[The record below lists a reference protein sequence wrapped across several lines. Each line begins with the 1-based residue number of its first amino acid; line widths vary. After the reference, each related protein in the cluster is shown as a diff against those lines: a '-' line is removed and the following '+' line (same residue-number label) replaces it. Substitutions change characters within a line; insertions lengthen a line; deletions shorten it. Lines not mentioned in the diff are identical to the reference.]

1 MKTGKSLVEAQ
12 AKSTVASKFESRIK
26 LIESARAAA
35 GKPAMNDYEKNY
47 VGQLFENVRKGNLYK
62 EGYTQVSNVAG
73 IRKDLFNMTTLAVQN
88 RVLPEVVSVQAM
100 SSALQYLPILEF
112 KAGETKG
119 QVQKG
124 DVFNSGI
131 GHQDVTDMYYDS
143 RYVVNETLAPSGT
156 VAGDVDIVI
165 SRLPIDA
172 GTVKITSGTL
182 SAVADATG
190 AITGDFTGNI
200 DYITGTG
207 KVTLAAAATEDVKI
221 SYSYAN
227 EEIRNGDK
235 GPAKVTIG
243 ITPIEMKAEEH
254 QLQAVYALSAAYRLD
269 KEFGVSMPLVFEQQ
283 VANEMNKE
291 QERLVFSDM
300 FNNAE
305 GGAAVVW
312 SSTPRPGV
320 SDKDHIDS
328 LPIAIG
334 LAANKI
340 YQATGGN
347 LGASFILAGS
357 NAGAYFARTTGFNA
371 ENMPLNGGSFYLGKM
386 GNLDVFQVPSLAPN
400 DFLIGAKG
408 NEYYNAGYVV
418 GDYMPITYTAP
429 VSLADLSTQ
438 QGWLSIYAN
447 KMVNTK
453 LYVRGR
459 ITV

>member
-1 MKTGKSLVEAQ
+1 MTGKALVEAN

-26 LIESARAAA
+26 LIESARKAA
-35 GKPAMNDYEKNY
+35 GKPAMSAYEKNY

-119 QVQKG
+119 QVQEG
-124 DVFNSGI
+124 MIFNSGA
-131 GHQDVTDMYYDS
+131 GYQDIADSHYDGK
-143 RYVVNETLAPSGT
+143 YVVNEVLAPAGT
-156 VAGDVDIVI
+156 TGSVDIVI
-165 SRLPIDA
+165 SRLPINA
-172 GTVKITSGTL
+172 GTIKIVEGTKVATDDGSGN
-182 SAVADATG
+182 
-190 AITGDFTGNI
+190 ITGDFTGKI
-200 DYITGTG
+200 DYTTGTG
-207 KVTLAAAATEDVKI
+207 TITAAAAATEDIKI
-221 SYSYAN
+221 SYTYAN

-235 GPAKVTIG
+235 GPAKVTLG
-243 ITPIEMKAEEH
+243 ITPVEMKAEEH

-300 FNNAE
+300 FNNAQ

-328 LPIAIG
+328 LPIAVN
-334 LAANKI
+334 LAAAKI

-357 NAGAYFARTTGFNA
+357 NAGAYFAKTTGFNA

-418 GDYMPITYTAP
+418 GDYMPITFTAP

-447 KMVNTK
+447 KIVNAK
-453 LYVRGR
+453 LYIRGR

>member
-1 MKTGKSLVEAQ
+1 MTGKALVEAQ
-12 AKSTVASKFESRIK
+12 NKSTVASKFESRIK
-26 LIESARAAA
+26 LIESARKAA
-35 GKPAMNDYEKNY
+35 GKPEMTAYEKNY

-119 QVQKG
+119 QVKEG
-124 DVFNSGI
+124 AIFNSGA
-131 GHQDVTDMYYDS
+131 GYQDVADTYYDS
-143 RYVVNETLAPSGT
+143 KYIVNEVLAPAGT
-156 VAGDVDIVI
+156 TGNVDIVI
-165 SRLPIDA
+165 SRLPINA
-172 GTVKITSGTL
+172 GTIKIVEGTN
-182 SAVADATG
+182 VATDDG
-190 AITGDFTGNI
+190 NGNITGDFTGTI
-200 DYITGTG
+200 DYVTGTG
-207 KVTLAAAATEDVKI
+207 RITVSGTATEDVKI
-221 SYSYAN
+221 SYTYAN

-243 ITPIEMKAEEH
+243 ITPVEMKAEEH

-300 FNNAE
+300 FNNAQ

-320 SDKDHIDS
+320 SDKEHIDG
-328 LPIAIG
+328 LPIAIN
-334 LAANKI
+334 LAAAKI

-357 NAGAYFARTTGFNA
+357 NAGAYFAKTTGFNA

-447 KMVNTK
+447 KIVNAK
-453 LYVRGR
+453 LYIRGR

>member
-1 MKTGKSLVEAQ
+1 M
-12 AKSTVASKFESRIK
+12 
-26 LIESARAAA
+26 
-35 GKPAMNDYEKNY
+35 
-47 VGQLFENVRKGNLYK
+47 
-62 EGYTQVSNVAG
+62 G

-112 KAGETKG
+112 KAGEDKG
-119 QVQKG
+119 QVKKG
-124 DVFNSGI
+124 DVFNSGA
-131 GHQDVTDMYYDS
+131 GYQDVVDTYYDS
-143 RYVVNETLAPSGT
+143 RYIVNEVLAPKDT
-156 VAGDVDIVI
+156 EAGEVNIVI
-165 SRLPIDA
+165 SRLPINA
-172 GTVKITSGTL
+172 GSIKITCGDK
-182 SAVADATG
+182 VATDDG
-190 AITGDFTGNI
+190 QGNITGDFEGNI
-200 DYITGTG
+200 DVVTGTG
-207 KVTLAAAATEDVKI
+207 KITLDEKAAEDVKI
-221 SYSYAN
+221 SYTYAN

-235 GPAKVTIG
+235 GPAKVVLG

-300 FNNAE
+300 FANAQ

-320 SDKDHIDS
+320 SDAEHING
-328 LPIAIG
+328 LPIAIN
-334 LAANKI
+334 LAAAKI

-357 NAGAYFARTTGFNA
+357 NAGAYFAKTQGFNA

-386 GNLDVFQVPSLAPN
+386 GTLDVFQVPSLAPN

-447 KMVNTK
+447 KIVNAK
-453 LYVRGR
+453 LYIRGR

>member
-1 MKTGKSLVEAQ
+1 M
-12 AKSTVASKFESRIK
+12 
-26 LIESARAAA
+26 
-35 GKPAMNDYEKNY
+35 
-47 VGQLFENVRKGNLYK
+47 
-62 EGYTQVSNVAG
+62 G

-119 QVQKG
+119 QVKEG
-124 DVFNSGI
+124 AILNSGI
-131 GHQDVTDMYYDS
+131 GLQDVQDTFYDS
-143 RYVVNETLAPSGT
+143 KYIVNEVLAPAGTTGT
-156 VAGDVDIVI
+156 VNIVI
-165 SRLPIDA
+165 SRLPINA
-172 GTVKITSGTL
+172 GTIKIVEGTKVATDDGSGN
-182 SAVADATG
+182 
-190 AITGDFTGNI
+190 ITGDFTGTI
-200 DYITGTG
+200 DYTTGTG
-207 KVTLAAAATEDVKI
+207 NITVSGTATEDIKI
-221 SYSYAN
+221 SYTYAN

-243 ITPIEMKAEEH
+243 ITPVEMKAEEH

-300 FNNAE
+300 FNNAQ

-328 LPIAIG
+328 LPIAVN
-334 LAANKI
+334 LASAKI

-357 NAGAYFARTTGFNA
+357 NAGAYFAKTTGFNA

-447 KMVNTK
+447 KIVNAK
-453 LYVRGR
+453 LYIRGR

>member
-1 MKTGKSLVEAQ
+1 M
-12 AKSTVASKFESRIK
+12 
-26 LIESARAAA
+26 
-35 GKPAMNDYEKNY
+35 
-47 VGQLFENVRKGNLYK
+47 
-62 EGYTQVSNVAG
+62 G

-100 SSALQYLPILEF
+100 SSALQYLPVLEF

-119 QVQKG
+119 QVKEG
-124 DVFNSGI
+124 AILNSGI
-131 GHQDVTDMYYDS
+131 GLQDVQDTFYDS
-143 RYVVNETLAPSGT
+143 KYIVNEVLAPAGT
-156 VAGDVDIVI
+156 TGSVNIVI
-165 SRLPIDA
+165 SRLPINA
-172 GTVKITSGTL
+172 GTIKIVEGTN
-182 SAVADATG
+182 VATDDGNGNITGAFTGTIDYATG
-190 AITGDFTGNI
+190 TGNI
-200 DYITGTG
+200 TVSGT
-207 KVTLAAAATEDVKI
+207 ATEDIKI
-221 SYSYAN
+221 SYTYAN
-227 EEIRNGDK
+227 EEIRNGDR

-243 ITPIEMKAEEH
+243 ITPVEMKAEEH

-300 FNNAE
+300 FNNAQ

-328 LPIAIG
+328 LPIAVN
-334 LAANKI
+334 LASAKI

-357 NAGAYFARTTGFNA
+357 NAGAYFAKTTGFNA

-447 KMVNTK
+447 KIVNAK
-453 LYVRGR
+453 LYIRGR

>member
-1 MKTGKSLVEAQ
+1 M
-12 AKSTVASKFESRIK
+12 
-26 LIESARAAA
+26 
-35 GKPAMNDYEKNY
+35 
-47 VGQLFENVRKGNLYK
+47 
-62 EGYTQVSNVAG
+62 G

-119 QVQKG
+119 QVKEG
-124 DVFNSGI
+124 AILNSGI
-131 GHQDVTDMYYDS
+131 GLQDVQDTFYDS
-143 RYVVNETLAPSGT
+143 KYIVNEVLAPAGT
-156 VAGDVDIVI
+156 TGSVDIVI
-165 SRLPIDA
+165 SRLPINA
-172 GTVKITSGTL
+172 GTIKIVEGTN
-182 SAVADATG
+182 VATDDG
-190 AITGDFTGNI
+190 NGNITGDFTGTI
-200 DYITGTG
+200 DYVTGTG
-207 KVTLAAAATEDVKI
+207 KITVSGTTTEDVKI
-221 SYSYAN
+221 SYTYAN
-227 EEIRNGDK
+227 EEIRNGDR

-243 ITPIEMKAEEH
+243 ITPVEMKAEEH

-300 FNNAE
+300 FNNAQ

-328 LPIAIG
+328 LPIAVN
-334 LAANKI
+334 LASAKI

-357 NAGAYFARTTGFNA
+357 NAGAYFAKTTGFNA

-447 KMVNTK
+447 KIVNAK
-453 LYVRGR
+453 LYIRGR

>member
-1 MKTGKSLVEAQ
+1 M
-12 AKSTVASKFESRIK
+12 
-26 LIESARAAA
+26 
-35 GKPAMNDYEKNY
+35 
-47 VGQLFENVRKGNLYK
+47 
-62 EGYTQVSNVAG
+62 G

-100 SSALQYLPILEF
+100 SSALQYLPVLEF

-119 QVQKG
+119 QVKEG
-124 DVFNSGI
+124 AILNSGI
-131 GHQDVTDMYYDS
+131 GLQDVQDTFYDS
-143 RYVVNETLAPSGT
+143 KYIVNEVLAPSGT
-156 VAGDVDIVI
+156 TGSVDIVI
-165 SRLPIDA
+165 SRLPINA
-172 GTVKITSGTL
+172 GTIKIVEGTN
-182 SAVADATG
+182 VATDDGNGNITGAFTGTIDYATG
-190 AITGDFTGNI
+190 TGNI
-200 DYITGTG
+200 TVSGT
-207 KVTLAAAATEDVKI
+207 ATEDIKI
-221 SYSYAN
+221 SYTYAN
-227 EEIRNGDK
+227 EEIRNGDR

-243 ITPIEMKAEEH
+243 ITPVEMKAEEH

-300 FNNAE
+300 FNNAQ

-328 LPIAIG
+328 LPIAVN
-334 LAANKI
+334 LASAKI

-357 NAGAYFARTTGFNA
+357 NAGAYFAKTTGFNA

-447 KMVNTK
+447 KIVNAK
-453 LYVRGR
+453 LYIRGR

>member
-1 MKTGKSLVEAQ
+1 M
-12 AKSTVASKFESRIK
+12 
-26 LIESARAAA
+26 
-35 GKPAMNDYEKNY
+35 
-47 VGQLFENVRKGNLYK
+47 
-62 EGYTQVSNVAG
+62 G

-100 SSALQYLPILEF
+100 SSALQYLPVLEF

-119 QVQKG
+119 QVKEG
-124 DVFNSGI
+124 AILNSGI
-131 GHQDVTDMYYDS
+131 GLQDVQDTFYDS
-143 RYVVNETLAPSGT
+143 KYIVNEVLAPAGT
-156 VAGDVDIVI
+156 TGSVNIVI
-165 SRLPIDA
+165 SRLPINA
-172 GTVKITSGTL
+172 GTIKIVEGTN
-182 SAVADATG
+182 VATDDGNGNITG
-190 AITGDFTGNI
+190 AFTGTIDYTTGTGNI
-200 DYITGTG
+200 TVSGT
-207 KVTLAAAATEDVKI
+207 ATEDIKI
-221 SYSYAN
+221 SYTYAN

-243 ITPIEMKAEEH
+243 ITPVEMKAEEH

-300 FNNAE
+300 FNNAQ

-328 LPIAIG
+328 LPIAVN
-334 LAANKI
+334 LASAKI

-357 NAGAYFARTTGFNA
+357 NAGAYFAKTTGFNA

-418 GDYMPITYTAP
+418 GDYMPVTYTAP

-447 KMVNTK
+447 KIVNAK
-453 LYVRGR
+453 LYIRGR

>member
-1 MKTGKSLVEAQ
+1 MTGKSLVEAQ
-12 AKSTVASKFESRIK
+12 NNSTVASKFANRIK

-35 GKPAMNDYEKNY
+35 GKPAMSAYEKNY

-100 SSALQYLPILEF
+100 SSALQYLPVLEF

-119 QVQKG
+119 QVKEG
-124 DVFNSGI
+124 AILNSGI
-131 GHQDVTDMYYDS
+131 GLQDVQDTFYDS
-143 RYVVNETLAPSGT
+143 KYIVNEVLAPAGT
-156 VAGDVDIVI
+156 TGSVNIVI
-165 SRLPIDA
+165 SRLPINA
-172 GTVKITSGTL
+172 GTIKIVEGTN
-182 SAVADATG
+182 VATDDGNGNITG
-190 AITGDFTGNI
+190 AFTGTIDYTTGTGNI
-200 DYITGTG
+200 TVSGT
-207 KVTLAAAATEDVKI
+207 ATEDIKI
-221 SYSYAN
+221 SYTYAN

-243 ITPIEMKAEEH
+243 ITPVEMKAEEH

-300 FNNAE
+300 FNNAQ

-328 LPIAIG
+328 LPIAVN
-334 LAANKI
+334 LASAKI

-357 NAGAYFARTTGFNA
+357 NAGAYFAKTTGFNA

-447 KMVNTK
+447 KIVNAK
-453 LYVRGR
+453 LYIRGR

>member
-1 MKTGKSLVEAQ
+1 M
-12 AKSTVASKFESRIK
+12 
-26 LIESARAAA
+26 
-35 GKPAMNDYEKNY
+35 
-47 VGQLFENVRKGNLYK
+47 
-62 EGYTQVSNVAG
+62 G

-119 QVQKG
+119 QVKKG
-124 DVFNSGI
+124 DIFNSGA
-131 GHQDVTDMYYDS
+131 GYQDVADAYYDS
-143 RYVVNETLAPSGT
+143 RYVVNEVLAPAGT
-156 VAGDVDIVI
+156 NGQVNIVI

-172 GTVKITSGTL
+172 GTIKITMGNK
-182 SAVADATG
+182 VATDDG
-190 AITGDFTGNI
+190 NGNIVGDFTGTI
-200 DYITGTG
+200 DTVTGTG
-207 KVTLAAAATEDVKI
+207 VITLADAATEDIKI

-227 EEIRNGDK
+227 EEIRNGDH
-235 GPAKVTIG
+235 GPAKVVLG

-291 QERLVFSDM
+291 QERIVFADM
-300 FNNAE
+300 FNNAQ

-320 SDKDHIDS
+320 SDNDHVAG
-328 LPIAIG
+328 LPIAIN
-334 LAANKI
+334 LAAAKI

-357 NAGAYFARTTGFNA
+357 NAGAYFAKTPDFKA

-386 GNLDVFQVPSLAPN
+386 GVLDVFQVPSLAPN

-447 KMVNTK
+447 KLVNAK

>member
-1 MKTGKSLVEAQ
+1 M
-12 AKSTVASKFESRIK
+12 
-26 LIESARAAA
+26 
-35 GKPAMNDYEKNY
+35 
-47 VGQLFENVRKGNLYK
+47 
-62 EGYTQVSNVAG
+62 G

-100 SSALQYLPILEF
+100 SSALQYLPVLEF

-119 QVQKG
+119 QVKEG
-124 DVFNSGI
+124 AILNSGI
-131 GHQDVTDMYYDS
+131 GLQDVQDTFYDS
-143 RYVVNETLAPSGT
+143 KYIVNEVLAPAGT
-156 VAGDVDIVI
+156 TGSVNIVI
-165 SRLPIDA
+165 SRLPINA
-172 GTVKITSGTL
+172 GTIKIVEGTN
-182 SAVADATG
+182 VATDDGNGNITGAFTGTIDYATG
-190 AITGDFTGNI
+190 TGNI
-200 DYITGTG
+200 TVSGT
-207 KVTLAAAATEDVKI
+207 ATEDIKI
-221 SYSYAN
+221 SYTYAN

-243 ITPIEMKAEEH
+243 ITPVEMKAEEH

-300 FNNAE
+300 FNNAQ

-328 LPIAIG
+328 LPIAVN
-334 LAANKI
+334 LASAKI

-357 NAGAYFARTTGFNA
+357 NAGAYFAKTTGFNA

-447 KMVNTK
+447 KIVNAK
-453 LYVRGR
+453 LYIRGR